1 MTQSNFGTIVA
12 TTKSGAGLA
21 SDLNA
26 WRDAVH
32 SSHKGAA
39 TPTYKVAGLTWI
51 NDVNVPWEDYVWDGA
66 VNTLR
71 GFIDPVAHRYS
82 TAGNFA
88 KSVTAGAVAKLADWG
103 TLFNLAGA
111 AAQTIVIDPK
121 SSLLPGWWIRVVAR
135 NVAATINPYTSETID
150 GATTKL
156 MSAGSSCT
164 IFYDGSQLYTDQ
176 NSGGLTEFPVGGV
189 VHVPA
194 INPPNGFLRLNGASL
209 SRVTYSALW
218 GFAQVSGNMVTEG
231 AWTEGKFSSGDG
243 LNTFRIPDQRGR
255 FIRSWDN
262 SHNVDAGRLIGTLQD
277 DDFQSHGHVAS
288 STIGGSAHNHTFSDT
303 SNSAGSHTH
312 SITGVM
318 PLNGPA
324 YTWGFD
330 WVGSGSLSD
339 TTPNTNAAGAHTHA
353 IGGTTSTHT
362 GHTHPITVNAYGGT
376 ETRPKNVALLACIK
390 Y

>member
-32 SSHKGAA
+32 SNHKGPAV
-39 TPTYKVAGLTWI
+39 PTYKVAGLQWI

-66 VNTLR
+66 VSTLR
-71 GFIDPVAHRYS
+71 GFIDPVSHRYS

-88 KSVTAGAVAKLADWG
+88 KSVTAGAVAHLSDWG

-111 AAQTIVIDPK
+111 AAQTVAIDPI

-135 NVAATINPYTSETID
+135 NVAATINPFGAELID
-150 GATTKL
+150 GATVKT

-176 NSGGLTEFPVGGV
+176 NSGGLSDFPVGGV
-189 VHVPA
+189 VYVPA
-194 INPPNGFLRLNGASL
+194 VNPPAGFIRLNGGL
-209 SRVTYSALW
+209 LDRTFYSGLW
-218 GFAQVSGNMVTEG
+218 GFAQVSGNMVAEG

-243 LNTFRIPDQRGR
+243 LNTFRVPDGRGR
-255 FIRSWDN
+255 FIRAWDN
-262 SHNVDAGRLIGTLQD
+262 SHNIDVGRTIGSLQD
-277 DDFQSHGHVAS
+277 DDFQSHGHAAS
-288 STIGGSAHNHTFSDT
+288 SAIGGSAHSHTFSDT
-303 SNSAGSHTH
+303 SNSAGSHAHTVPGRVPNL
-312 SITGVM
+312 IDTFAFAVGQ
-318 PLNGPA
+318 
-324 YTWGFD
+324 
-330 WVGSGSLSD
+330 GSGYA
-339 TTPNTNAAGAHTHA
+339 TNPATGAAGAHTHA
-353 IGGTTSTHT
+353 IGGTTSSHT
-362 GHTHPITVNAYGGT
+362 GHTHPITVTAAGGT